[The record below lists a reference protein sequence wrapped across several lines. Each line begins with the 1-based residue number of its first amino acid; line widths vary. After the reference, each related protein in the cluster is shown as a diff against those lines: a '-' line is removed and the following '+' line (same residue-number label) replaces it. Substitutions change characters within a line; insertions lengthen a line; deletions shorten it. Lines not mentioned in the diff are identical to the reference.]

1 MDPKEEEKLIRIS
14 ALILQKMQGTLT
26 GEDRFFLESWLQES
40 ERNKQIY
47 QRCLDEKLQRDAY
60 TRLQDFETRRNF
72 ESLKAKISFHTS
84 KKGPGLLKRL
94 LPYVAA
100 ASVLLALSV
109 VWYWNKHSNRLV
121 ETQREVVNDRLPAS
135 HQAVITLSDG
145 RQYALNKGEK
155 QVVIDGG
162 GIRYEDGHE
171 VAPINAAVSARIETP
186 RGGIYEVTLPDGTL
200 VKLNAGTTLSYPTV
214 FAKDKREVTLRGEAY
229 FEVAKKKDQPF
240 IVHTKNQQVQ
250 VLGTH
255 FNINA
260 YQTSVPTKTTLLE
273 GKVMV
278 TTLLGSQK
286 VTLLPGDQSV
296 NTGTELT
303 KHPVN
308 VQQEMAWVYGKFNF
322 DGKSL
327 RQVMDELSQWYAID
341 VVYKGDVPDVSFF
354 GGTFRTSKL
363 STILKILKDQ
373 DLSYHLTEN
382 GKLIIEKNDP
392 KAQKGGQ

>member
-1 MDPKEEEKLIRIS
+1 MDPKEEKLIRIS

-40 ERNKQIY
+40 EENKQIY
-47 QRCLDEKLQRDAY
+47 QRCLDEKRQRDAY

-109 VWYWNKHSNRLV
+109 VWYWNKDSNRLV

-286 VTLLPGDQSV
+286 VTLLSGDQSV

>member
-14 ALILQKMQGTLT
+14 SLVLREMRGTLS
-26 GEDRFFLESWLQES
+26 GEDRLFLERWLQES
-40 ERNKQIY
+40 VMNKQIY
-47 QRCLDEKLQRDAY
+47 WRCLDEAQQREAYASLQH
-60 TRLQDFETRRNF
+60 FEKQRNF
-72 ESLKAKISFHTS
+72 ESIKAKLSFRSSTKRS
-84 KKGPGLLKRL
+84 GLLQRL
-94 LPYVAA
+94 WPYVAA

-109 VWYWNKHSNRLV
+109 VWYWNRDNSRPV
-121 ETQREVVNDRLPAS
+121 QTQFEAVNDRLPAS
-135 HQAVITLSDG
+135 HRAIITLSDG
-145 RQYALNKGEK
+145 RQYALNRGEK

-162 GIRYEDGHE
+162 GIRYNDGHE
-171 VAPINAAVSARIETP
+171 VASIDAAVSARIETP
-186 RGGIYEVTLPDGTL
+186 RGGTYEVTLPDGTQ
-200 VKLNAGTTLSYPTV
+200 VKLNAGTTLAYPTV
-214 FAKDKREVTLRGEAY
+214 FAKERREVSLQGEAY
-229 FEVAKKKDQPF
+229 FEVAKRKDQPF

-260 YQTSVPTKTTLLE
+260 YPTAAQTKTTLLE
-273 GKVMV
+273 GKVQV
-278 TTLLGSQK
+278 KELIKGQK

-296 NTGTELT
+296 NEGTELT

-308 VQQEMAWVYGKFNF
+308 IAQEMAWVYGKFNF

-327 RQVMDELSQWYAID
+327 RQVMDELSQWYAVD

-373 DLSYHLTEN
+373 DLSYHLTDD
-382 GKLIIEKNDP
+382 GKLIIEKNNP

>member
-100 ASVLLALSV
+100 AIVLLALSV
-109 VWYWNKHSNRLV
+109 VWYWNKDSNRLV

>member
-109 VWYWNKHSNRLV
+109 VWYWNKDSNRLV

-341 VVYKGDVPDVSFF
+341 VVYKGDVPNVSFF

-392 KAQKGGQ
+392 KAQKGG

>member
-109 VWYWNKHSNRLV
+109 VWYWNKDSNRLV

>member
-14 ALILQKMQGTLT
+14 ALILQNMQGTLT

-100 ASVLLALSV
+100 AIVLLALSV
-109 VWYWNKHSNRLV
+109 VWYWNKDSNRLV

>member
-40 ERNKQIY
+40 ERNKQIF

-109 VWYWNKHSNRLV
+109 VWYWNKDSNRLV
-121 ETQREVVNDRLPAS
+121 ETQREGVNDRLPAS

-214 FAKDKREVTLRGEAY
+214 FAKDKREVTLLGEAY

-278 TTLLGSQK
+278 TTLLGSKK

-296 NTGTELT
+296 NTGTLLT